1 MLLQSHAV
9 LLLLSFYRHS
19 STSRQQ
25 KHTTLAKLSMTELN
39 HEYNKQR
46 VCLFNHAL
54 HLNFHQLLFSLQVT
68 TIIPSLLVL
77 KPDSSF
83 CLFFICFVLFFFSRQ
98 RFYSLNLEQKRFTAN
113 TSKDS
118 VSESLS
124 LLAVSVVLSV
134 PCFPLEVLSHN

>member
-1 MLLQSHAV
+1 MLLQSHAI

-25 KHTTLAKLSMTELN
+25 KHTTLAELSMTELN

-68 TIIPSLLVL
+68 TIIPSLLLL

-83 CLFFICFVLFFFSRQ
+83 CLFVFRLFCFVFQTKIL
-98 RFYSLNLEQKRFTAN
+98 
-113 TSKDS
+113 
-118 VSESLS
+118 
-124 LLAVSVVLSV
+124 
-134 PCFPLEVLSHN
+134 